1 MDTFVE
7 WGPWYAVYI
16 IAVDTS
22 WPHAG
27 AIIRVW
33 VSRTK
38 KTKVDNT
45 ANERPT
51 ADLLKFGW
59 YSDPDIKQIIRSRD

>member
-7 WGPWYAVYI
+7 WGPWYTVYI

-38 KTKVDNT
+38 KRKSTT
-45 ANERPT
+45 QPT
-51 ADLLKFGW
+51 NDRLLICQNSAGIAI
-59 YSDPDIKQIIRSRD
+59 PI